1 MFFFK
6 IIRMKKIAQITSLI
20 VFLLV
25 LAGCSV
31 NIETPR
37 SSPLPFEFAGANG
50 TITETVRNISSKGL
64 SLVAEINFEKI
75 SGKLDY
81 LITSPS
87 GNIIEKGFLASN
99 YEPHKDLPQE
109 VKEKWGVYKFS
120 KVAEEAGDYKI
131 TINGDNAT
139 GSVQVVTANYF
150 GFTGFS
156 GIVAEATAEAKTPED
171 KISFSFNAKYTDG
184 IVNAKVYDPLGKELS
199 TSRLE
204 KGKEID
210 DPIIFDQKAGQT
222 GVFKA
227 VLEAENAT
235 GQALIIPF
243 KKNDIPLLAFL
254 RPTLFLLLGLL
265 FIFLVGKGN
274 GRVFFWG
281 AMIFLISQF
290 VGGIAGEFVRTWA
303 AGIVIFPLAI
313 LVPILFAAGT
323 SAFIQ
328 MFGLTFTKYIAEMKT
343 ITPRELFGFLAG
355 FVVVEPFLAAFSGYS
370 AIYKLSGML
379 SPYPF
384 GSPIPGLYP
393 STESALYDLALPFLQ
408 RGFAM
413 IEIIALGLLV
423 VWAIRRKE
431 QKGFPTWAI
440 VVFAMVGKAI
450 IDVLLTYTNY
460 LPILG
465 RRSSTFWE
473 SFQFGNFYV
482 QGIAI
487 TAILAVFAVIVY
499 YKRQSLAKMLNES
512 CEVTI
517 DAFKQSK

>member
-1 MFFFK
+1 
-6 IIRMKKIAQITSLI
+6 MKKIAQIALLI

-25 LAGCSV
+25 LTGCSV

-37 SSPLPFEFAGANG
+37 SSPLPFEFANANG
-50 TITETVRNISSKGL
+50 QIIESVRNISAKGL
-64 SLVAEINFEKI
+64 SLVAEINFEKA
-75 SGKLDY
+75 SGKLDFA
-81 LITSPS
+81 IASPS
-87 GNIIEKGFLASN
+87 GNIIEKGILTSN
-99 YEPHKDLPQE
+99 YEPHKDLLQE

-131 TINGDNAT
+131 TINGENAT
-139 GSVQVVTANYF
+139 GSVQIVTANYF

-156 GIVAEATAEAKTPED
+156 GIVAEATAEAVNTED

-184 IVNAKVYDPLGKELS
+184 IINAKVYDPLGKELS

-204 KGKEID
+204 KGKDID

-303 AGIVIFPLAI
+303 AGLVIFPLAV
-313 LVPILFAAGT
+313 LVPVLFAAGI

-328 MFGLTFTKYIAEMKT
+328 MFGLTFTKYVAEMKT

-384 GSPIPGLYP
+384 GSPIPGIYP
-393 STESALYDLALPFLQ
+393 TTESALYDLALPFLQ

-482 QGIAI
+482 QGIII
-487 TAILAVFAVIVY
+487 TAILALFAVIVY

>member
-1 MFFFK
+1 
-6 IIRMKKIAQITSLI
+6 MKKIAQIAPLI

-37 SSPLPFEFAGANG
+37 SSPLPFEFTSANG
-50 TITETVRNISSKGL
+50 TIIESVRNISAKGL
-64 SLVAEINFEKI
+64 NLVVEINFEKI

-81 LITSPS
+81 EISSPS
-87 GNIIEKGFLASN
+87 GKTIEIGVLASN
-99 YEPHKDLPQE
+99 FEPHKNLPQE
-109 VKEKWGVYKFS
+109 TKEKWGVYKFS

-131 TINGDNAT
+131 TIKGDNAS

-156 GIVAEATAEAKTPED
+156 GIVAEATAEANSPED

-184 IVNAKVYDPLGKELS
+184 IINAKVYDPLGKELS

-210 DPIIFDQKAGQT
+210 EPIIFDQKAGQT

-227 VLEAENAT
+227 VLEAENST

-243 KKNDIPLLAFL
+243 KKNDIPSLAFL

-290 VGGIAGEFVRTWA
+290 VGGITGEFVRTWM
-303 AGIVIFPLAI
+303 AGMVIFPLAI

-343 ITPRELFGFLAG
+343 ISPRELFGFLAG
-355 FVVVEPFLAAFSGYS
+355 FVVVEPFLAAFSGFS
-370 AIYKLSGML
+370 AIYKLNGML

-393 STESALYDLALPFLQ
+393 SSESALYDLALPFLQ

-413 IEIIALGLLV
+413 LEIIALGLLV
-423 VWAIRRKE
+423 VWAVRRKE
-431 QKGFPTWAI
+431 QKGLPTWAI
-440 VVFAMVGKAI
+440 VIFAMIGKAV

-465 RRSSTFWE
+465 RRSSAFWE
-473 SFQFGNFYV
+473 SFQLGNFYA
-482 QGIAI
+482 QGLAI